1 MATPALAV
9 IEKQI
14 DQLSREEQL
23 WLIEHLAAR
32 LRKDVS
38 SARST
43 WEADLAAM
51 AADPEIQAELHKI
64 EEEFRAAELDGLED
78 LP

>member
-1 MATPALAV
+1 MTSPTLAA

-23 WLIEHLAAR
+23 WLIEYLASR
-32 LRKDVS
+32 LRKNALAKRAS
-38 SARST
+38 

-51 AADPEIQAELHKI
+51 AADPAIQSELRRI
-64 EEEFRAAELDGLED
+64 EEEFRVADFDGLED
-78 LP
+78 DL